1 MAAQRLGLASWSVVK
16 SIAEALV
23 RRYADAIA
31 NPDDAAAWMAEIVS
45 ADLFDHVSGQVGPAI
60 WSVVSR
66 WNVASFADVEVEIHE
81 IMTRED
87 RVLVWFTATARHIGD
102 GFPRLKGLPVT
113 GTRVSWE
120 QVHRFRVADER
131 LVEHWAVRDDYAL
144 VEAIAG
150 GPLGGCQ
157 LVPVPRLKPNS
168 SWTDNCSAERTR
180 KACRDRSSADR

>member
-1 MAAQRLGLASWSVVK
+1 MSQARVPSTGPACGELRGFVVVAQSRLGLAWCSVRE
-16 SIAEALV
+16 SIGETLV
-23 RRYADAIA
+23 RRYADAMA
-31 NPDDAAAWMAEIVS
+31 NPDDAAARMAEIVS
-45 ADLFDHVSGQVGPAI
+45 ADFFDHVSGQVGPAI
-60 WSVVSR
+60 WSVVSQ
-66 WNVASFADVEVEIHE
+66 WSVASFADVEVEIHE

-120 QVHRFRVADER
+120 QVHLFRVADER

-150 GPLGGCQ
+150 GPLVGPIG
-157 LVPVPRLKPNS
+157 
-168 SWTDNCSAERTR
+168 TGTETE
-180 KACRDRSSADR
+180 AD

>member
-1 MAAQRLGLASWSVVK
+1 MSE

-60 WSVVSR
+60 WSVVSQ

-102 GFPRLKGLPVT
+102 GFPRL
-113 GTRVSWE
+113 TRI
-120 QVHRFRVADER
+120 FRGW
-131 LVEHWAVRDDYAL
+131 LVDHGSSGSLAVY
-144 VEAIAG
+144 G
-150 GPLGGCQ
+150 
-157 LVPVPRLKPNS
+157 
-168 SWTDNCSAERTR
+168 
-180 KACRDRSSADR
+180 